1 MGNKNENVL
10 LFLFSVLTFP
20 MNYRK
25 DNNINM
31 MIEIVSGY
39 LIFYV

>member
-10 LFLFSVLTFP
+10 LFLFSVLTSP